1 MKKSIESKNFEL
13 TFAVN
18 VGDKEKYISDLC
30 VKIRIFTNYD
40 SVSVEITD
48 LANAA
53 KVGKSCTAWTIEQ
66 KHDPRESFLDMP
78 EMFAAVCGS
87 SEISKIVENLR
98 RGDFSETS
106 ADGNIT
112 VYSRERKGVD
122 TFSPFAK
129 VNPVKVPSK
138 WTMSHVWKAIYS
150 GQIVAAHRDYR
161 YTDDYAYDAAYN
173 FGERDLSGDDL
184 ADLAE
189 DIIEGNYS
197 GWLVRC
203 DGIDENGNYIIS
215 LALHSFEG
223 WTLAF
228 NPSSTCGIVE
238 TRKNLGVDD
247 DEKSLTLVADF
258 SNSEPTDPD
267 DPTPGKPEN
276 IENDTAYSKFD
287 SFFNSCNIISV
298 TFGGTQNSAEA
309 LTEKMQLEEI
319 GKINRERVN
328 KMAKRKKLTEKE
340 WKRQLE
346 EKAAFEAAEGK
357 RQLEEI
363 AEKLKKGVKLIDG
376 QTIKKIDKY
385 DEENNTLDVE
395 SWLVYTVEGCCYDV
409 FDFCDGVT
417 GFDEVSKPEQPLENQ
432 ISFDDVA
439 YSKNEQPEQAAAV
452 SPINEELAR
461 WAHESH
467 SFSDYKTGS
476 ATAGYNAQV
485 AEVAELAEKVKSSA
499 PEEFHSEIDSLV
511 SRYASRLAEWT
522 NRRNRIEN
530 SCPSW
535 FVSGPANYPMRK
547 FEKQQAALKNCY
559 DDLEK
564 IEHIKARI
572 KNFANRPIMS
582 GDESAIDRL
591 TEKVENLRK
600 EREEMKQENAE
611 ARKAGKTAPYG
622 SYTLSNSLAN
632 LRTAEKRLEELK
644 KAKETPTAAAD
655 DLKNGF
661 CEVIRNTDIM
671 RLQLIFSGKPDDE
684 TRNILKSN
692 GFKWAPSQKA
702 WQRQLN
708 NNAVYAAKRVFS
720 SLAELTAKS

>member
-1 MKKSIESKNFEL
+1 MFVEKMENINKFEVGGVYAYAFACNSESYHRMQIVSISATRKTAIIRDYYGENHFGKEYRKKIYINSYGEEAISAGNYSMAGSWYASERDSRRRNSDFDIGFMHATESKSDLEALGMPEENNTAARFTVSLSIDKSCAKFEKMELSVTHTFLTENAEKLKKFGIYSITWDLYDSQNENGYSIAYGFINATNNFDLMKSIENECPDEY
-13 TFAVN
+13 
-18 VGDKEKYISDLC
+18 G
-30 VKIRIFTNYD
+30 KILFTCAAEIF
-40 SVSVEITD
+40 SVEQFGEIVDVCNDVAGEVMADIMPEITD
-48 LANAA
+48 
-53 KVGKSCTAWTIEQ
+53 
-66 KHDPRESFLDMP
+66 RP
-78 EMFAAVCGS
+78 EIIM
-87 SEISKIVENLR
+87 
-98 RGDFSETS
+98 TS
-106 ADGNIT
+106 A
-112 VYSRERKGVD
+112 
-122 TFSPFAK
+122 
-129 VNPVKVPSK
+129 
-138 WTMSHVWKAIYS
+138 
-150 GQIVAAHRDYR
+150 
-161 YTDDYAYDAAYN
+161 TDN
-173 FGERDLSGDDL
+173 
-184 ADLAE
+184 
-189 DIIEGNYS
+189 
-197 GWLVRC
+197 
-203 DGIDENGNYIIS
+203 
-215 LALHSFEG
+215 
-223 WTLAF
+223 
-228 NPSSTCGIVE
+228 
-238 TRKNLGVDD
+238 
-247 DEKSLTLVADF
+247 
-258 SNSEPTDPD
+258 DPD
-267 DPTPGKPEN
+267 PDNDPTPSPDK
-276 IENDTAYSKFD
+276 DTAYSDFD
-287 SFFNSCNIISV
+287 NTFRACNIISV
-298 TFGGTQNSAEA
+298 SFGGAQNSAEA
-309 LTEKMQLEEI
+309 STE
-319 GKINRERVN
+319 
-328 KMAKRKKLTEKE
+328 
-340 WKRQLE
+340 KRQLE
-346 EKAAFEAAEGK
+346 K
-357 RQLEEI
+357 I
-363 AEKLKKGVKLIDG
+363 AEKLNDDI
-376 QTIKKIDKY
+376 
-385 DEENNTLDVE
+385 
-395 SWLVYTVEGCCYDV
+395 
-409 FDFCDGVT
+409 T
-417 GFDEVSKPEQPLENQ
+417 GFDEVSEPKQPLENQ

-439 YSKNEQPEQAAAV
+439 YSKNEQPEQTAAV
-452 SPINEELAR
+452 SAPINEELAR

-476 ATAGYNAQV
+476 ATAEYNAQV

-522 NRRNRIEN
+522 NRRNRIES

-591 TEKVENLRK
+591 TEKVEKLRK
-600 EREEMKQENAE
+600 KREEMKQENAE

-655 DLKNGF
+655 DLKNEF
-661 CEVIRNTDIM
+661 CEVVRNTDIM

>member
-1 MKKSIESKNFEL
+1 MFVEKMENINKFEVGGVYAYAFACNSESYHRMQIVSISATRKTAIIRDYYGENHFGKEYRKKIYINSYGEEAISAGNYSMAGSWYASERDNRRRNSDFDIGFMHATESKSDLEALGMPEENNTAARFTVSLSIDKSCAKFEKMELSVTHTFLTENAEKLKKFGIYSITWDLYDSQNENGYSIAYGFINATNNFDLMKSIENECPDEY
-13 TFAVN
+13 
-18 VGDKEKYISDLC
+18 G
-30 VKIRIFTNYD
+30 KILFTCAAEIF
-40 SVSVEITD
+40 SVEQFGEIVDVCNDVAGEVMADIMPEITD
-48 LANAA
+48 
-53 KVGKSCTAWTIEQ
+53 
-66 KHDPRESFLDMP
+66 RP
-78 EMFAAVCGS
+78 EIIM
-87 SEISKIVENLR
+87 
-98 RGDFSETS
+98 TS
-106 ADGNIT
+106 A
-112 VYSRERKGVD
+112 
-122 TFSPFAK
+122 
-129 VNPVKVPSK
+129 
-138 WTMSHVWKAIYS
+138 
-150 GQIVAAHRDYR
+150 
-161 YTDDYAYDAAYN
+161 TDN
-173 FGERDLSGDDL
+173 
-184 ADLAE
+184 
-189 DIIEGNYS
+189 
-197 GWLVRC
+197 
-203 DGIDENGNYIIS
+203 
-215 LALHSFEG
+215 
-223 WTLAF
+223 
-228 NPSSTCGIVE
+228 
-238 TRKNLGVDD
+238 
-247 DEKSLTLVADF
+247 
-258 SNSEPTDPD
+258 DPD
-267 DPTPGKPEN
+267 PDNDPTPSPDK
-276 IENDTAYSKFD
+276 DTAYSDFD
-287 SFFNSCNIISV
+287 NTFRACNIISV
-298 TFGGTQNSAEA
+298 SFGGAKNSAEA
-309 LTEKMQLEEI
+309 STE
-319 GKINRERVN
+319 
-328 KMAKRKKLTEKE
+328 
-340 WKRQLE
+340 KRQLE
-346 EKAAFEAAEGK
+346 K
-357 RQLEEI
+357 I
-363 AEKLKKGVKLIDG
+363 AEKLNDDI
-376 QTIKKIDKY
+376 
-385 DEENNTLDVE
+385 
-395 SWLVYTVEGCCYDV
+395 
-409 FDFCDGVT
+409 T
-417 GFDEVSKPEQPLENQ
+417 GFDEVSEPKQPLENQ

-452 SPINEELAR
+452 SAPINEELAR

-476 ATAGYNAQV
+476 ATAEYNAQV

-522 NRRNRIEN
+522 NRRNRIES

-591 TEKVENLRK
+591 TEKVEKLRK
-600 EREEMKQENAE
+600 KREEMKQENAE

-655 DLKNGF
+655 DLKNEF
-661 CEVIRNTDIM
+661 CEVVRNTDIM
-671 RLQLIFSGKPDDE
+671 RLQLVFSGKPDDE

>member
-40 SVSVEITD
+40 SVSIEITD

-53 KVGKSCTAWTIEQ
+53 KVGKSCTIWTVEQ

-87 SEISKIVENLR
+87 SEISEIVGNLR

-173 FGERDLSGDDL
+173 FGERDLSADGL

-189 DIIEGNYS
+189 DIIEGGYS
-197 GWLVRC
+197 GWSVRC

-223 WTLAF
+223 WTLVF

-247 DEKSLTLVADF
+247 DENTLTLVADF

-298 TFGGTQNSAEA
+298 TFGGAQNSAEA
-309 LTEKMQLEEI
+309 STEKMQLEEI
-319 GKINRERVN
+319 
-328 KMAKRKKLTEKE
+328 
-340 WKRQLE
+340 
-346 EKAAFEAAEGK
+346 
-357 RQLEEI
+357 
-363 AEKLKKGVKLIDG
+363 AEKLNEDI
-376 QTIKKIDKY
+376 
-385 DEENNTLDVE
+385 
-395 SWLVYTVEGCCYDV
+395 
-409 FDFCDGVT
+409 T
-417 GFDEVSKPEQPLENQ
+417 GFDEVSEPEQPLENQ
-432 ISFDDVA
+432 ITFDDVA

-476 ATAGYNAQV
+476 ATAEYNAQV

-511 SRYASRLAEWT
+511 SRYTSRLAEWT

-591 TEKVENLRK
+591 TEKVEKLRK

-671 RLQLIFSGKPDDE
+671 RLQLVFSGKPDDE

-720 SLAELTAKS
+720 SLAELTTKS

>member
-1 MKKSIESKNFEL
+1 MFVEKMENINKFEVGGVYAYAFACNSESYHRMQIVSISATRKTAIIRDYYGENHFGKEYRKKIYINSYGEEAISAGNYSMAGSWYASERDSRRRNSDFDIGFMHATESKSDLEALGMPEENNTAARFTVSLSIDKSCAKFEKMELSVTHTFLTENAEKLKKFGIYSITWDLYDSQNENGYSIAYGFINATNNFDLMKSIENECPDEY
-13 TFAVN
+13 
-18 VGDKEKYISDLC
+18 G
-30 VKIRIFTNYD
+30 KILFTCAAEIF
-40 SVSVEITD
+40 SVEQFGEIVDVCNDVAGEVMADIMPEITD
-48 LANAA
+48 
-53 KVGKSCTAWTIEQ
+53 
-66 KHDPRESFLDMP
+66 RP
-78 EMFAAVCGS
+78 EIIM
-87 SEISKIVENLR
+87 
-98 RGDFSETS
+98 TS
-106 ADGNIT
+106 A
-112 VYSRERKGVD
+112 
-122 TFSPFAK
+122 
-129 VNPVKVPSK
+129 
-138 WTMSHVWKAIYS
+138 
-150 GQIVAAHRDYR
+150 
-161 YTDDYAYDAAYN
+161 TDN
-173 FGERDLSGDDL
+173 
-184 ADLAE
+184 
-189 DIIEGNYS
+189 
-197 GWLVRC
+197 
-203 DGIDENGNYIIS
+203 
-215 LALHSFEG
+215 
-223 WTLAF
+223 
-228 NPSSTCGIVE
+228 
-238 TRKNLGVDD
+238 
-247 DEKSLTLVADF
+247 
-258 SNSEPTDPD
+258 DPD
-267 DPTPGKPEN
+267 PDNDPTPSPDK
-276 IENDTAYSKFD
+276 DTAYSDFD
-287 SFFNSCNIISV
+287 NTFRACNIISV
-298 TFGGTQNSAEA
+298 SFGGAQNSAEA
-309 LTEKMQLEEI
+309 STE
-319 GKINRERVN
+319 
-328 KMAKRKKLTEKE
+328 
-340 WKRQLE
+340 KRQLE
-346 EKAAFEAAEGK
+346 K
-357 RQLEEI
+357 I
-363 AEKLKKGVKLIDG
+363 AEKLNDDI
-376 QTIKKIDKY
+376 
-385 DEENNTLDVE
+385 
-395 SWLVYTVEGCCYDV
+395 
-409 FDFCDGVT
+409 T
-417 GFDEVSKPEQPLENQ
+417 GFDEVSEPEQPLENQ

-476 ATAGYNAQV
+476 ATAEYNAQV

-511 SRYASRLAEWT
+511 SRYTSRLAEWT

-582 GDESAIDRL
+582 GDESAIYRL

-600 EREEMKQENAE
+600 EREEMKQKNAE

-655 DLKNGF
+655 DLKNEF
-661 CEVIRNTDIM
+661 CEVVRNTDIM

>member
-1 MKKSIESKNFEL
+1 MFVEKMENINKFEVGGVYSYAFACDSDSFHTMQVVSI
-13 TFAVN
+13 
-18 VGDKEKYISDLC
+18 
-30 VKIRIFTNYD
+30 
-40 SVSVEITD
+40 
-48 LANAA
+48 
-53 KVGKSCTAWTIEQ
+53 
-66 KHDPRESFLDMP
+66 
-78 EMFAAVCGS
+78 
-87 SEISKIVENLR
+87 
-98 RGDFSETS
+98 SET
-106 ADGNIT
+106 
-112 VYSRERKGVD
+112 RK
-122 TFSPFAK
+122 T
-129 VNPVKVPSK
+129 
-138 WTMSHVWKAIYS
+138 AI
-150 GQIVAAHRDYR
+150 IRDY
-161 YTDDYAYDAAYN
+161 YGEN
-173 FGERDLSGDDL
+173 HFGKEYRKKIYINSYGEE
-184 ADLAE
+184 AISA
-189 DIIEGNYS
+189 GNYS
-197 GWLVRC
+197 MAGSW
-203 DGIDENGNYIIS
+203 Y
-215 LALHSFEG
+215 
-223 WTLAF
+223 
-228 NPSSTCGIVE
+228 SSERVYAK
-238 TRKNLGVDD
+238 RYQ
-247 DEKSLTLVADF
+247 DF
-258 SNSEPTDPD
+258 DLDFMYESEVLNAIKPTIEMTSSEPTDPD
-267 DPTPGKPEN
+267 DDPTSGKPEN
-276 IENDTAYSKFD
+276 FENDTAYSKFD

-309 LTEKMQLEEI
+309 STE
-319 GKINRERVN
+319 
-328 KMAKRKKLTEKE
+328 
-340 WKRQLE
+340 
-346 EKAAFEAAEGK
+346 K

-363 AEKLKKGVKLIDG
+363 AEKLEKGVKLIDG

-395 SWLVYTVEGCCYDV
+395 SCLVYTVEGCCYDV

-417 GFDEVSKPEQPLENQ
+417 GFDEVSEPEQPLENQ

-452 SPINEELAR
+452 PAPINEELAR

-547 FEKQQAALKNCY
+547 FKKQQAALKNCY

-591 TEKVENLRK
+591 TEKVEKLRK
-600 EREEMKQENAE
+600 KREEMKQENAE

-655 DLKNGF
+655 DLKNEF
-661 CEVIRNTDIM
+661 CEVVRNTDIM

-702 WQRQLN
+702 CQRQLN

>member
-1 MKKSIESKNFEL
+1 MKKSIESKNFKL

-18 VGDKEKYISDLC
+18 IGDKEMYISDLC
-30 VKIRIFTNYD
+30 VKVKIFSLYD
-40 SVSVEITD
+40 NAIVEIVD

-53 KVGKSCTAWTIEQ
+53 KVGKSCTVWTVEQ

-78 EMFAAVCGS
+78 EMFAAVCDS
-87 SEISKIVENLR
+87 SEISEIVEKLR

-189 DIIEGNYS
+189 DIIEGGYS
-197 GWLVRC
+197 GWSVRC
-203 DGIDENGNYIIS
+203 NGIDENGNYIIN

-223 WTLAF
+223 WTLTF
-228 NPSSTCGIVE
+228 NPSATCGIVE

-247 DEKSLTLVADF
+247 DENTLTLVADF
-258 SNSEPTDPD
+258 SNSEPTDPDD

-287 SFFNSCNIISV
+287 SFFNSYNIISV
-298 TFGGTQNSAEA
+298 TFGGAQNSAEA
-309 LTEKMQLEEI
+309 STEKMQLEEI
-319 GKINRERVN
+319 
-328 KMAKRKKLTEKE
+328 
-340 WKRQLE
+340 
-346 EKAAFEAAEGK
+346 
-357 RQLEEI
+357 
-363 AEKLKKGVKLIDG
+363 AEKLNEDI
-376 QTIKKIDKY
+376 
-385 DEENNTLDVE
+385 
-395 SWLVYTVEGCCYDV
+395 
-409 FDFCDGVT
+409 T
-417 GFDEVSKPEQPLENQ
+417 GFDEVSE
-432 ISFDDVA
+432 
-439 YSKNEQPEQAAAV
+439 PEQAAAV
-452 SPINEELAR
+452 PAPINEELAR

-485 AEVAELAEKVKSSA
+485 AEVAELAERVKCSA
-499 PEEFHSEIDSLV
+499 PEEFHREIDSLV

-522 NRRNRIEN
+522 NRRNRIES

-591 TEKVENLRK
+591 TEKVEKLRK

-622 SYTLSNSLAN
+622 IYTLSNSLAN

-655 DLKNGF
+655 DLKNEF
-661 CEVIRNTDIM
+661 CEVVRNTDIM
-671 RLQLIFSGKPDDE
+671 RLQLVFSGKPDDE

-720 SLAELTAKS
+720 SLAELTTKS

>member
-1 MKKSIESKNFEL
+1 MFVEKMENINKFEVGGVYAYAFACNSESYHRMQIVSISATRKTAIIRDYYGENHFGKEYRKKIYINSYGEEAISAGNYSMAGSWYASERDSRRRNSDFDIGFMHATESKSDLEALGMPEENNTAARFTVSLSIDKSCAKFEKMELSVTHTFLTENAEKLKKFGIYSITWNLYDSQNENGYSIAYGFINATNNFDLMKSIENECPDEY
-13 TFAVN
+13 
-18 VGDKEKYISDLC
+18 G
-30 VKIRIFTNYD
+30 KILFTCAAEIF
-40 SVSVEITD
+40 SVEQFGEIVDVCNDVAGEVMADIMPEITD
-48 LANAA
+48 
-53 KVGKSCTAWTIEQ
+53 
-66 KHDPRESFLDMP
+66 RP
-78 EMFAAVCGS
+78 EIIM
-87 SEISKIVENLR
+87 
-98 RGDFSETS
+98 TS
-106 ADGNIT
+106 A
-112 VYSRERKGVD
+112 
-122 TFSPFAK
+122 
-129 VNPVKVPSK
+129 
-138 WTMSHVWKAIYS
+138 
-150 GQIVAAHRDYR
+150 
-161 YTDDYAYDAAYN
+161 TDN
-173 FGERDLSGDDL
+173 
-184 ADLAE
+184 
-189 DIIEGNYS
+189 
-197 GWLVRC
+197 
-203 DGIDENGNYIIS
+203 
-215 LALHSFEG
+215 
-223 WTLAF
+223 
-228 NPSSTCGIVE
+228 
-238 TRKNLGVDD
+238 
-247 DEKSLTLVADF
+247 
-258 SNSEPTDPD
+258 DPD
-267 DPTPGKPEN
+267 PDNDPTPSPDK
-276 IENDTAYSKFD
+276 DTAYSDFD
-287 SFFNSCNIISV
+287 NTFRACNIISV
-298 TFGGTQNSAEA
+298 SFGGAQNSAEA
-309 LTEKMQLEEI
+309 STE
-319 GKINRERVN
+319 
-328 KMAKRKKLTEKE
+328 
-340 WKRQLE
+340 KRQLE
-346 EKAAFEAAEGK
+346 K
-357 RQLEEI
+357 I
-363 AEKLKKGVKLIDG
+363 AEKLNDDI
-376 QTIKKIDKY
+376 
-385 DEENNTLDVE
+385 
-395 SWLVYTVEGCCYDV
+395 
-409 FDFCDGVT
+409 T
-417 GFDEVSKPEQPLENQ
+417 GFDEVSEPKQPLENQ

-452 SPINEELAR
+452 SAPINEELAR

-476 ATAGYNAQV
+476 ATAEYNAQV

-522 NRRNRIEN
+522 NRRNRIES

-591 TEKVENLRK
+591 TEKVEKLRK
-600 EREEMKQENAE
+600 KREEMKQENAE

-661 CEVIRNTDIM
+661 CKVIRNTDIM
-671 RLQLIFSGKPDDE
+671 RLQLVFSGKPDDE